1 MSTNTPNYNLVKP
14 QDTDSAD
21 LKVFVGQ
28 NMDLIDTALVNKVDN
43 TTKASSTQLGL
54 VKVGSGLSVDAN
66 GVLTA
71 SGGSGGG
78 SSNLPTGI
86 RYIRD
91 TTNGNTVNANN
102 YWVEIQA
109 LQNVTGTNIASGKT
123 VTGSATPLAGTLALV
138 TDGTIGSASGQYVS
152 MVLGSQWVQ
161 VDLGAV
167 YDIATVNVYR
177 YYADGR
183 SFHGVKTQVSDDG
196 LRWYTIWDSGISGE
210 YTETASG
217 KSIPVDFNYLSLGP
231 SAIKSSF
238 LAKPSAILAV
248 ATSAGKVNFNNKD
261 YDNLNDYDNV
271 TNYRFTAKRAGLYQV
286 SASIRTANTST
297 SAGIQLFLYKNGA
310 NTYQLGHAYSSTS
323 IVTLS
328 NSIPV
333 FLNANDYLEIWAQS
347 QTALTTTNGISTAG
361 SWFAVTRL
369 DD

>member
-123 VTGSATPLAGTLALV
+123 VTGSATPLSGTYAVV
-138 TDGTIGSASGQYVS
+138 TDGTIGSSSGQYVS
-152 MVLGSQWVQ
+152 MVLGAQWVQ

-167 YDIATVNVYR
+167 YDIATVAIYR

-196 LRWYTIWDSGISGE
+196 LRWYTIWDSGVSGE
-210 YTETASG
+210 YAETSAG
-217 KSIPVDFNYLSLGP
+217 KSIPVNFNYLSLGP
-231 SAIKSSF
+231 APIQSGFRATN
-238 LAKPSAILAV
+238 SAILAV

-261 YDNLNDYDNV
+261 YDNLAEYDKD
-271 TNYRFTAKRAGLYQV
+271 TNYRFTAQRAGLYMV
-286 SASIRTANTST
+286 GVSIRTAATAT
-297 SAGIQLFLYKNGA
+297 TQLQVFLYKNGA
-310 NTYQLGHAYSSTS
+310 NTIQMGHVYSSTS
-323 IVTLS
+323 IVTVA
-328 NSIPV
+328 NQAPV
-333 FLNANDYLEIWAQS
+333 YLNAGDYLEIWAS
-347 QTALTTTNGISTAG
+347 SSTALTTTTGISPTG
-361 SWFAVTRL
+361 SWFSVFKI
-369 DD
+369 DK